1 MKIRLLAVALL
12 GLGCGSLL
20 HSTDPIAPGEFRQLQ
35 ALIKPGVNEDKW
47 ATIPWGV
54 NLWEARRQ
62 AARLGKPI
70 LLWEMDGHPLA
81 CT

>member
-1 MKIRLLAVALL
+1 MKIRLIAVALL

-20 HSTDPIAPGEFRQLQ
+20 RSADPIAPGEFRQLQ

-62 AARLGKPI
+62 AGYGEFSSHCGRRHARR
-70 LLWEMDGHPLA
+70 H
-81 CT
+81 